1 MNNYIK
7 MVKEDKYIDKECM
20 VCLEEVN
27 TKTDHIKCYNCNKL
41 FHIKCMNEWK
51 QKKKQTVQS
60 IPKRSKA

>member
-27 TKTDHIKCYNCNKL
+27 TKTTLK
-41 FHIKCMNEWK
+41 F
-51 QKKKQTVQS
+51 
-60 IPKRSKA
+60 